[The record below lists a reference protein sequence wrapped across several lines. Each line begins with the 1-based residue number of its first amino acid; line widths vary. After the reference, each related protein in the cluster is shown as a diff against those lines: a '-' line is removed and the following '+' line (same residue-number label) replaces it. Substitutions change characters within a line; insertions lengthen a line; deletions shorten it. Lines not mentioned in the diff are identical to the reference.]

1 MPPPVTESDDF
12 RSDEELARSH
22 QRGDATAF
30 VELVHR
36 HEQRLRAFVFG
47 DPTWAAAGNA
57 LVRHIWAAAHQAIRE
72 GRFRGGSF
80 RVWLF
85 KVAEAVASRKAGPP
99 PTPRSERLTRCF
111 GRLFKANPK
120 WHQLVMW
127 VSHGLNR
134 TAIARR
140 YRMDKATLKDRYTRT
155 VAAVR
160 DCLTKQTEAAADE
173 SNEGA
178 AP

>member
-1 MPPPVTESDDF
+1 MAPPAESDDF
-12 RSDEELARSH
+12 RSDEELARAH
-22 QRGDATAF
+22 QRGDGSAF

-47 DPTWAAAGNA
+47 DPAWAAADHA

-72 GRFRGGSF
+72 GRFRGGNF
-80 RVWLF
+80 RAWLF
-85 KVAEAVASRKAGPP
+85 KVAEAVANRKAGPS
-99 PTPRSERLTRCF
+99 PTPRAERLSKCF
-111 GRLFKANPK
+111 GRLLRANAR

-134 TAIARR
+134 TAIARKH
-140 YRMDKATLKDRYTRT
+140 RMNKATLKDRYTRAVT
-155 VAAVR
+155 AVR